1 MAHSPIKD
9 IVTKNPG
16 LQKRHE
22 KREEH
27 HGGSPATFKSPLT
40 IGGVGYGYKP
50 FTMKASGPKY
60 NNSPIHKNFGTSIDR
75 GFGVDNP
82 EMKGIPYASVGSNT
96 ESPVKF
102 FGAIKRAVKGVVKKV
117 KGTVDKA
124 IGGAKK
130 HVDKTLGIGGG
141 EKGGAVAPHG
151 DEAHTGGGAV
161 GTGEGEAEGSEPTSI
176 ADVQEQFL
184 QAGAGMD
191 RMLPGVSPPPRVP
204 NPFGGGGFSPFGGG
218 GFFSDIRLKENITK
232 TGISPSGIPIY
243 EFNYIGNSARYSG
256 AMAQD
261 LLGTE
266 HVSLHDSGFYVV
278 NYDGI
283 DVDMKTI

>member
-9 IVTKNPG
+9 IVTKDPG

-50 FTMKASGPKY
+50 FAMKASGPKY

-82 EMKGIPYASVGSNT
+82 EMKGIPYASVGGSAD
-96 ESPVKF
+96 SPVKF
-102 FGAIKRAVKGVVKKV
+102 FKAIGRAVRGVVKKV

-130 HVDKTLGIGGG
+130 HVDLTLGLVGGV
-141 EKGGAVAPHG
+141 KGVAVAPHV

-161 GTGEGEAEGSEPTSI
+161 GTGEGEAVEPAEGLEAAASGV
-176 ADVQEQFL
+176 AN
-184 QAGAGMD
+184 AAKGA
-191 RMLPGVSPPPRVP
+191 MLPGVPAPPRIP

-232 TGISPSGIPIY
+232 TGVSPSGIPIY
-243 EFNYIGNSARYSG
+243 EFNYIVNSARYSG

>member
-1 MAHSPIKD
+1 MPEFK
-9 IVTKNPG
+9 K
-16 LQKRHE
+16 E
-22 KREEH
+22 
-27 HGGSPATFKSPLT
+27 KSPLV

-50 FTMKASGPKY
+50 FAMKASGPKY

-82 EMKGIPYASVGSNT
+82 EMKGIPYASVGGSAD
-96 ESPVKF
+96 SPVKF
-102 FGAIKRAVKGVVKKV
+102 FKAIGRAVRGVVKKV

-130 HVDKTLGIGGG
+130 HVDQTLVIGGG

-161 GTGEGEAEGSEPTSI
+161 GTGEAEGSEPTTMQE
-176 ADVQEQFL
+176 VQEAHRA
-184 QAGAGMD
+184 AGAGM
-191 RMLPGVSPPPRVP
+191 LPGVPPPPRVP

-232 TGISPSGIPIY
+232 TGVSPSGIPIY

-283 DVDMKTI
+283 DVNMKTI

>member
-1 MAHSPIKD
+1 MPEFK
-9 IVTKNPG
+9 K
-16 LQKRHE
+16 E
-22 KREEH
+22 
-27 HGGSPATFKSPLT
+27 KSPLE

-50 FTMKASGPKY
+50 FAMKASGPKY

-82 EMKGIPYASVGSNT
+82 EMKGIPYASVGASSD
-96 ESPVKF
+96 SPVKF
-102 FGAIKRAVKGVVKKV
+102 FKAIKRAVKGVVKKV
-117 KGTVDKA
+117 KGTVDKV

-130 HVDKTLGIGGG
+130 VLPDPLGILPGG
-141 EKGGAVAPHG
+141 EGGKGGAVAPHG

-161 GTGEGEAEGSEPTSI
+161 GTGEGEAVAPAEGLEAAASG
-176 ADVQEQFL
+176 V
-184 QAGAGMD
+184 AGAANKI
-191 RMLPGVSPPPRVP
+191 LPGVPAPPRIP

-232 TGISPSGIPIY
+232 TGVSPSGIPIY

>member
-9 IVTKNPG
+9 IVTKDPG

-27 HGGSPATFKSPLT
+27 PGGSPATFKSPIT

-50 FTMKASGPKY
+50 FAMKASGPKY

-82 EMKGIPYASVGSNT
+82 EMKGIPYASVGGSAD
-96 ESPVKF
+96 SPVKF
-102 FGAIKRAVKGVVKKV
+102 FKAIGRAVRGVVKKV

-130 HVDKTLGIGGG
+130 HVDQTLGIGGG

-161 GTGEGEAEGSEPTSI
+161 GTGEGEAVEPAEGLEAAASGV
-176 ADVQEQFL
+176 AN
-184 QAGAGMD
+184 AAKGA
-191 RMLPGVSPPPRVP
+191 MLPGVPAPPRIP

-232 TGISPSGIPIY
+232 TGVSPSGIPIY